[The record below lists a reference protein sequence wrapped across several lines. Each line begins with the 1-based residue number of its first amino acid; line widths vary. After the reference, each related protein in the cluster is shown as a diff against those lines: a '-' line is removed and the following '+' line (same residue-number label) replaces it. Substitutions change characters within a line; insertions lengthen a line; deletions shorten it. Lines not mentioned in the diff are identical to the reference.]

1 MRRQPKL
8 KLRFG
13 DVLDRGVES
22 VGPGI
27 FESLQD
33 PLSGLD
39 GLLVVLLEALF
50 IILQQLRERLLLGNR
65 VNPSAFV
72 LFLFELA
79 LGELTVGG
87 FETFPVQLAVG
98 PENRIINPA

>member
-1 MRRQPKL
+1 MRRQPKF

-39 GLLVVLLEALF
+39 RLLVVLLEARF
-50 IILQQLRERLLLGNR
+50 IILQQFRERLLLGNR
-65 VNPSAFV
+65 VDPSA
-72 LFLFELA
+72 LFLFPFELA
-79 LGELTVGG
+79 LGKFTVGG

>member
-98 PENRIINPA
+98 SENRIINPA